1 MRFSTAHVLSLPNM
15 GTTTETICNVIL
27 GLKKTRPLGR
37 EQEYALV
44 ITNKRLIFALQR
56 SKGVLNIFSRR
67 LNVIKDPQRFLYMS
81 PDEILRESVI
91 NYDILIDEV
100 SFIEVIEDI
109 PFTLMYDP
117 SDALKNYM
125 VDGDDDVV
133 VEMPNI
139 LRHDT
144 KVHQEEVERSW
155 TLTIVTRRAT
165 LSFSLDYSPES
176 TLIKCFK
183 EKMM

>member
-1 MRFSTAHVLSLPNM
+1 M

-100 SFIEVIEDI
+100 SFIEVMEEI

>member
-1 MRFSTAHVLSLPNM
+1 M
-15 GTTTETICNVIL
+15 GTTTETICDVIP
-27 GLKKTRPLGR
+27 GLKKARPLGR

-44 ITNKRLIFALQR
+44 ITNKRLIFALQG
-56 SKGVLNIFSRR
+56 SKGFLNIWSRR
-67 LNVIKDPQRFLYMS
+67 LNVIKNPQRFLYMS

-91 NYDILIDEV
+91 NYDILINEV

-125 VDGDDDVV
+125 VDGEDDVV

-139 LRHDT
+139 LRHNA
-144 KVHQEEVERSW
+144 KINQEEVERSW
-155 TLTIVTRRAT
+155 TLTINTKRAT
-165 LSFSLDYSPES
+165 LSFSLDYNPEP
-176 TLIKCFK
+176 TLSKCFK
-183 EKMM
+183 EKMIQAEKGSAFEVS

>member
-1 MRFSTAHVLSLPNM
+1 M
-15 GTTTETICNVIL
+15 
-27 GLKKTRPLGR
+27 GR

-56 SKGVLNIFSRR
+56 SKGVLNILSRR

-100 SFIEVIEDI
+100 SFIDVMEEI

-125 VDGDDDVV
+125 VDGEDDVV

-139 LRHDT
+139 LRHDA
-144 KVHQEEVERSW
+144 KMHQEEVERSW
-155 TLTIVTRRAT
+155 TLTITARRAT
-165 LSFSLDYSPES
+165 LSFRLDYSPEP
-176 TLIKCFK
+176 TLSQCFK
-183 EKMM
+183 EKMI

>member
-1 MRFSTAHVLSLPNM
+1 M

-27 GLKKTRPLGR
+27 GLKKARPLGR

-56 SKGVLNIFSRR
+56 SKGVLNILSRR

-100 SFIEVIEDI
+100 SFIEVMEEI

-125 VDGDDDVV
+125 VDGEDDVV

-139 LRHDT
+139 LRHDA
-144 KVHQEEVERSW
+144 KMHQEEVERSW
-155 TLTIVTRRAT
+155 TLTINTRRAT
-165 LSFSLDYSPES
+165 LSFSLDYNPEP
-176 TLIKCFK
+176 TLSQCFK
-183 EKMM
+183 EKMI